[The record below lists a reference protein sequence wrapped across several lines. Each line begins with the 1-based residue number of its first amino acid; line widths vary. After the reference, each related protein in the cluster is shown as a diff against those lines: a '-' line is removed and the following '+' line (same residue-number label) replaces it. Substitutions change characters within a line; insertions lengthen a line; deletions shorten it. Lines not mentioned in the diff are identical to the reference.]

1 MGDMPRKRAY
11 TWHQFYYRVEVQL
24 VKIALAKNGHPH
36 GRDGPGSVGWW
47 LGLATICT
55 WTNKRMNGGWELF
68 CRINY
73 SKQANDRK

>member
-1 MGDMPRKRAY
+1 MQTLWVTCRESVHTLRISSSGSAAGENSTRQKR
-11 TWHQFYYRVEVQL
+11 T
-24 VKIALAKNGHPH
+24 PS
-36 GRDGPGSVGWW
+36 RDGPSWVV
-47 LGLATICT
+47 ATICT